1 MKLLRIGEKGR
12 EKPAALDNNGK
23 IRDISSHIK
32 DLNPSTLNFET
43 ISKIQNIDLSSLPE
57 ISSSERIGA
66 CITDP
71 GKFVAIGL
79 NYSDHAA
86 ETGAAVPTEPIM
98 FMKAT
103 SSICGP
109 NDDVEIVSGSKK
121 LDWEVE
127 LGIVI
132 GKNAKHISESQSQ
145 EHILGYCLVNDV
157 SEREWQIEK
166 MGQWVKGKSHDTY
179 GPIGPYLVT
188 KDEIKDVNNLNMTLD
203 VNGERMQTGNTNTM
217 IFNVDIIVSYVSKF
231 MSLQAGDI
239 ITTGTPPGV
248 GMGKKP
254 QIFLKAGD
262 QMKLSIDNL
271 GDEVNS
277 LEGSFDLSTG
287 NDSDLNNNQT
297 VDVGDK
303 DNSAEILE
311 EDPFPV
317 KRPFQKKSPA
327 APEPEGHMLKK
338 FSPAAPEGHAFKKFL
353 PAAPGGHVQK
363 IFRLRRLP
371 GISQI
376 RFFPPFRIFP
386 PFPLASENFPPF
398 PLPPFPNA

>member
-1 MKLLRIGEKGR
+1 MKLLRIGAKGK
-12 EKPAALDNNGK
+12 EKPAAIDKDGK
-23 IRDISSHIK
+23 IRDISSHIN
-32 DLNPSTLNFET
+32 DLNPSNLNFDT
-43 ISKIQNIDLSSLPE
+43 ISKIQSTDLSNLPE
-57 ISSSERIGA
+57 LSSSERIGS
-66 CITDP
+66 CITNP

-109 NDDVEIVSGSKK
+109 NDDVEIVNGSKK

-132 GKNAKHISESQSQ
+132 GKDAKHISENQSQ

-166 MGQWVKGKSHDTY
+166 LGQWVKGKSHDTY

-188 KDEIKDVNNLNMTLD
+188 KDEIKDVNNLKMILD
-203 VNGERMQTGNTNTM
+203 VNGERMQTGNTSTM

-231 MSLQAGDI
+231 MSLQVGDI

-254 QIFLKAGD
+254 QVFLKSGD
-262 QMKLSIDNL
+262 KMRLSIDDL
-271 GDEVNS
+271 GEQNS
-277 LEGSFDLSTG
+277 K
-287 NDSDLNNNQT
+287 
-297 VDVGDK
+297 VV
-303 DNSAEILE
+303 
-311 EDPFPV
+311 PV
-317 KRPFQKKSPA
+317 
-327 APEPEGHMLKK
+327 
-338 FSPAAPEGHAFKKFL
+338 
-353 PAAPGGHVQK
+353 
-363 IFRLRRLP
+363 
-371 GISQI
+371 
-376 RFFPPFRIFP
+376 
-386 PFPLASENFPPF
+386 
-398 PLPPFPNA
+398 